1 MQRPFRTISHATLSI
16 ALVSLAAG
24 AQEAKPK
31 PREFT
36 ADVGFVSATGN
47 SDVTTFNLGERL
59 ILRSPTWEHRQQFG
73 SIYGSRDGEE
83 SANLLFANWRSDRAL
98 NEWLSVFG
106 FAGYDRNPF
115 AGIARRF
122 EEAAGLAAKLVRTER
137 DQWGVELG
145 FALTQQRSV
154 DDISNSFP
162 SLRSGTLF
170 KHFFTE
176 TAYFSQGVEYLP
188 SLEVSQDYRIN
199 SETAIVAPISTH
211 IAMKLG
217 YSVRFDNLPELG
229 KRKSDRILT
238 SGLQFNW

>member
-1 MQRPFRTISHATLSI
+1 MPCLLRTTLR
-16 ALVSLAAG
+16 ALLSGLFVPLVVV
-24 AQEAKPK
+24 AQDDKPK

-47 SDVTTFNLGERL
+47 SDVTTFNVGERL
-59 ILRSPTWEHRQQFG
+59 ILRSGPWEHRQQFG

-83 SANLLFANWRSDRAL
+83 STNLLFANVRSDRAL
-98 NEWLSVFG
+98 NDWLALFG
-106 FAGYDRNPF
+106 FVGYDRNPF
-115 AGIARRF
+115 AGISRRF
-122 EEAAGLAAKLVRTER
+122 EEAAGLAAKLLRTER

-145 FALTQQRSV
+145 LGLTQQRAV
-154 DDISNSFP
+154 DGTANDFP
-162 SLRSGTLF
+162 SMRSGTLF
-170 KHFFTE
+170 RHYFTE
-176 TAYFSQGVEYLP
+176 NAYFSQGAEYLP

-199 SETAIVAPISTH
+199 SETALVAPLSSH

-217 YSVRFDNLPELG
+217 YAVRFDNLPELG